1 MIHRSRH
8 LMRTSAA
15 LLSGWLLVGG
25 GPLSAPPPAS
35 AAQQAAV
42 FVCPMHPDVQSAVAG
57 ACPQCGMALVRT
69 AAPAAPAYDVEIQ
82 TTPAAAIAG
91 RPFHV
96 RLTVREPKTKAPVTQ
111 FVEVHEKRFHMFV
124 ISEDLEH
131 YSHVHPEQLAD
142 GSWAIDVT
150 VPRPGCYKI
159 YADFL
164 PQGGSPQVITRDLI
178 TAGHTDDH
186 ASPAATLTPDPV
198 LRETVGPLSV
208 ALTLPPSGL
217 VAGREVTLTYRIT
230 DAKTGAPIT
239 DLEPY
244 LGAWGHSLLLSED
257 MTHVVHAHPVE
268 HVPHAGP
275 KTGGPTLTF
284 KAVLPEPGTYRIWTQ
299 LQRGGS
305 IETAVFTIA
314 VDPASAE

>member
-1 MIHRSRH
+1 
-8 LMRTSAA
+8 MRASGA

-25 GPLSAPPPAS
+25 GPLPAPAPAS
-35 AAQQAAV
+35 AAQQASA

-57 ACPQCGMALVRT
+57 ACPQCGMALVST
-69 AAPAAPAYDVEIQ
+69 AAHVAPVYDLEIK
-82 TTPAAAIAG
+82 TAPGAAIAG
-91 RPFHV
+91 QPVQV
-96 RLTVREPKTKAPVTQ
+96 RLTVRDPKTKVPVTR
-111 FVEVHEKRFHMFV
+111 FVEVHERRFHMFV

-142 GSWAIDVT
+142 GSWTINVT
-150 VPRPGCYKI
+150 VPRPGCYKV

-164 PQGGSPQVITRDLI
+164 PQGGTPQVITRDLI
-178 TAGHTDDH
+178 TAGHTHDL

-198 LRETVGPLSV
+198 LREIVGPLSV
-208 ALTLPPSGL
+208 ALRLPPGGV
-217 VAGREVTLTYRIT
+217 VAGREVTLTYQIT
-230 DAKTGAPIT
+230 DANTGGPVT

-244 LGAWGHSLLLSED
+244 LGAWGHSFLLSED

-268 HVPHAGP
+268 HVPHAGR
-275 KTGGPTLTF
+275 KAGGPTLNF

-314 VDPASAE
+314 VAPASAE